1 MTEPPRRRGLR
12 LEPATRLPRIDRA
25 ALIGLLLL
33 GSMILAWELYV
44 SRSSTL
50 PEGTPQSLCLIR
62 NTTGVPCP
70 GCGGTR
76 AVKSAIALDPLGA
89 LAHNPLLVLGGLCL
103 GGALLLR
110 LVTAHAIRVDLT
122 QQGWVAVAIVLGIL
136 ILLNWL
142 WVLVRHDVIA
152 F

>member
-1 MTEPPRRRGLR
+1 M
-12 LEPATRLPRIDRA
+12 
-25 ALIGLLLL
+25 
-33 GSMILAWELYV
+33 
-44 SRSSTL
+44 
-50 PEGTPQSLCLIR
+50 
-62 NTTGVPCP
+62 
-70 GCGGTR
+70 
-76 AVKSAIALDPLGA
+76 KSAIALDPLGA
-89 LAHNPLLVLGGLCL
+89 LAHNPLLVLGGLFL

-136 ILLNWL
+136 ILLNWI